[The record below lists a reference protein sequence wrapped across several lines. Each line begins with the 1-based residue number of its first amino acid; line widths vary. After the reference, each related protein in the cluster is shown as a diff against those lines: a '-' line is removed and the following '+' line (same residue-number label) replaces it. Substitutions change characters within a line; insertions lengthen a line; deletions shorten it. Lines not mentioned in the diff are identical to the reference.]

1 MPLKKAPAATKQITI
16 TGSDSTG
23 ESYDSLEDMWLTEIT
38 TDESRENW
46 YKQGVDYWTK
56 TEATVDGVLGG
67 FGSISDI
74 DIRGSREFIKAL
86 PKINFKGKVADCGA
100 GIGRTTKQLLCPMFQ
115 SVDLIDPTPPY
126 IVAAKENLKDT
137 PTMGRFFQLGLE
149 QFYPE
154 EGYYAMIYCQ
164 WVLPYLVDDDLVA
177 FMKRCITGLEPNG
190 IIIVKE
196 NISRDGFILDRDDT
210 SITRTDLQYRQIFDR
225 AGLKLVAEKLQT
237 GFPKQLFP
245 VRMWALRPKRKAE
258 VDEEVVTSAVPTSQP
273 VVDTPKAQD
282 NAMGDF

>member
-1 MPLKKAPAATKQITI
+1 MPLKKIPIDATKNVTI
-16 TGSDSTG
+16 SGTDTNG
-23 ESYDSLEDMWLTEIT
+23 ESFESLEEMWSTEIT
-38 TDESRENW
+38 TEESRETW

-86 PKINFKGKVADCGA
+86 PKINYKGNVADCGA
-100 GIGRTTKQLLCPMFQ
+100 GIGRTTKQLLCPLFK

-137 PTMGRFFQLGLE
+137 ATMGRFFQLGLE
-149 QFYPE
+149 DFHPE
-154 EGYYAMIYCQ
+154 KGYYSLVFCQ

-177 FMKRCITGLEPNG
+177 FLQRCVEGLEPGG

-196 NISRDGFILDRDDT
+196 NISRDGFILDREDT
-210 SITRTDLQYRQIFDR
+210 SITRSDLQYRQIFHR
-225 AGLKLVAEKLQT
+225 AGLKLVAEKLQS

-245 VRMWALRPKRKAE
+245 VRMYALRPKVK
-258 VDEEVVTSAVPTSQP
+258 VQVEEEP
-273 VVDTPKAQD
+273 VVEDTD
-282 NAMGDF
+282 MGDN